1 DGDRVPLA
9 LVAPASAALL
19 EYLRGLPVDA
29 PGIAV
34 YGNTDAA
41 VYPTAPDAVRERV
54 AAHLAAP
61 VRFVDEI
68 EAMYAA
74 GVRTFVEVGAGSTL
88 TGLVGKIL
96 GDRPYIAVSLDRK
109 GRHGVTALHEA
120 LGRLAVTGVAMDFDA
135 L

>member
-1 DGDRVPLA
+1 
-9 LVAPASAALL
+9 
-19 EYLRGLPVDA
+19 
-29 PGIAV
+29 
-34 YGNTDAA
+34 
-41 VYPTAPDAVRERV
+41 

-135 L
+135 LWALNAPPVPAQDNQKPRMKMMISG